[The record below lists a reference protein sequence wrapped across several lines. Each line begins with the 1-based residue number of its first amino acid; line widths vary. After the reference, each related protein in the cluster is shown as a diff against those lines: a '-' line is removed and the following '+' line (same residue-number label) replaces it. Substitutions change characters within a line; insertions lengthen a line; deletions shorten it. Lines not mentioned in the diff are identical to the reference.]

1 MVDML
6 KSREDEDNRRREE
19 VQFYSIQQQ
28 LDELRRQ
35 LKENLARQ
43 QWFEELYKQNEGK
56 LQQVQLSQD
65 RLVQDVAQSLHARQ
79 MEDNRL
85 KAQVGELVA
94 RIEMP
99 EKMVR
104 DVRSQ
109 LQEIVDSRKSE
120 RSIES
125 TGQRQIDD
133 LNSQI
138 RDIHGHLGK
147 VSDSQRQLRDLV
159 QELDSALGEVRQEA
173 VHLAEL
179 QSMEEQRLRR
189 QGMELQGLFEAL
201 RQQFAEIAARSQRV
215 DDVRRQFTERL
226 DTVDDTLERL
236 RVEDSGARHDIERVE
251 KVSTE
256 QYLLQQERLENV
268 RSQIEAQLGE
278 MRNIADQR
286 TDRIMTRFTGMDDR
300 VRAIE
305 QLVSEFPTR
314 FEALERRDE
323 VIGSEADSIEEW
335 LVMRQ
340 IEALEHV
347 LDDVRKRR
355 VDRAGTFSSGAGP
368 AGKSKG
374 NTRPGSVYNPGGLIK
389 SVRDARPP
397 TRKEKAEADEEEES

>member
-56 LQQVQLSQD
+56 LQQVQMAQD
-65 RLVQDVAQSLHARQ
+65 RLTQDIAQSLHARQ
-79 MEDNRL
+79 MEDTRL
-85 KAQVGELVA
+85 KTQVGELLG
-94 RIEMP
+94 RIELP
-99 EKMVR
+99 EKQLKEVR
-104 DVRSQ
+104 AQ
-109 LQEIVDSRKSE
+109 MQEVIDSRKGVRGSE
-120 RSIES
+120 V
-125 TGQRQIDD
+125 TGQRQLDD
-133 LNSQI
+133 ITAQI
-138 RDIHGHLGK
+138 RDIHSHLGK
-147 VSDSQRQLRDLV
+147 LSDSQRQLRDLV

-173 VHLAEL
+173 IHLAEL

-189 QGMELQGLFEAL
+189 QGVELQGLFEAL
-201 RQQFAEIAARSQRV
+201 RQQFGEIAARSQRV
-215 DDVRRQFTERL
+215 DDVRRQLTERFDAL
-226 DTVDDTLERL
+226 DEFLERQ
-236 RVEDSGARHDIERVE
+236 RVEDANTRHDIDRLE
-251 KVSTE
+251 KSSNE

-278 MRNIADQR
+278 MRNIGDQR
-286 TDRIMTRFTGMDDR
+286 SDRIMTRFTGVDDR
-300 VRAIE
+300 LRAIE

-340 IEALEHV
+340 IEAFEHV
-347 LDDVRKRR
+347 LGDVRKRR
-355 VDRAGTFSSGAGP
+355 VNRATTLGTGGAG
-368 AGKSKG
+368 GSKG
-374 NTRPGSVYNPGGLIK
+374 DTRPGSVYNPQGLIK

-397 TRKEKAEADEEEES
+397 SRKNKDEEEAEEQS